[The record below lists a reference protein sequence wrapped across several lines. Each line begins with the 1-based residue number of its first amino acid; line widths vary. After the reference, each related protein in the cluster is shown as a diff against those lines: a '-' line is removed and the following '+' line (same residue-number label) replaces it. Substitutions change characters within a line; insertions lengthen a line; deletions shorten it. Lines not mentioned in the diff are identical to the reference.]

1 MEKRVLSPHEFIV
14 RAVNAH
20 PSLYAAPTYDEV
32 KFRILDHVL
41 NTIGNGIYMET
52 FTDVPVSDT
61 EIATAQKWFN
71 CSRAAYGYTKIETF
85 SDDDGYSWRI
95 GRGDPECVVR
105 EDEKDQF
112 PNIAHWVDFDC
123 NKSRDPYPNFSKKY
137 SPVWN
142 NRDIKFEQL
151 GADWAEAAVWFYNKC
166 YEYFLDT
173 EQVKSYHSSFPKRTE
188 QETKNAIADYRRFMN
203 IDRYPTNADITTVYG
218 CEFTGDRG
226 NDEDMAKFMTLLWKQ
241 ELQKI
246 LSFLDETIEYLY
258 TLLVSYHD
266 TSAVHYRYLK
276 TDTPSI

>member
-20 PSLYAAPTYDEV
+20 PSLYAAPTYGEV
-32 KFRILDHVL
+32 KFRVLDHVL

-61 EIATAQKWFN
+61 EIAIAQKWFT
-71 CSRAAYGYTKIETF
+71 CRRAAYGYQQVKEIT
-85 SDDDGYSWRI
+85 DGEYSFKMPV
-95 GRGDPECVVR
+95 GDSACVVTL
-105 EDEKDQF
+105 DEKDQF
-112 PNIAHWVDFDC
+112 PNIAHWVEFDC
-123 NKSRDPYPNFSKKY
+123 SKPREPYPNFAKRFSA
-137 SPVWN
+137 VWN

-151 GADWAEAAVWFYNKC
+151 GAEWAEAAGWFYNKC

-173 EQVKSYHSSFPKRTE
+173 ERVKTYHSSFPKQTE
-188 QETKNAIADYRRFMN
+188 QETKNAIADYRRFMS
-203 IDRYPTNADITTVYG
+203 IDRYPTNAAITAAYG

-226 NDEDMAKFMTLLWKQ
+226 NDEDIAKFMTLLWEQ

-258 TLLVSYHD
+258 TLIAKL
-266 TSAVHYRYLK
+266 
-276 TDTPSI
+276 